1 MTCFLEEKHTPLT
14 FPRGSN
20 SKKKDTEKTSY
31 GTLFS
36 LKDEAALFPFVRE
49 VMQNCTTEYHL
60 RPKCGRNIHR
70 YINIKVSPIQTFLP
84 NLIPLFFFHFPTHM
98 TACVPC
104 CL

>member
-1 MTCFLEEKHTPLT
+1 MTCFLEEKTHTPNISQRLKL
-14 FPRGSN
+14 
-20 SKKKDTEKTSY
+20 KKKDTEKTSY

-49 VMQNCTTEYHL
+49 VMQNCTTEYHP

-84 NLIPLFFFHFPTHM
+84 ILIPLFFFHFPTHM
-98 TACVPC
+98 TTCVPC